1 MIMAQVKKDPSRI
14 LMYLS
19 NGFLGSMVSI
29 FLLYPGFGGYEQ
41 ITKYKAGLFFLL
53 VGGYVALMVLLRLEL
68 SLIGNYP
75 WPDLRKAWKETGL
88 AEKCVAG
95 YWCMTAI
102 STALSDEPKIAFW
115 GEARYEG
122 FITLSLYCLSFLLL
136 VRYAK
141 PKAWMLGVFSSAV
154 SLNCVLALIQIAGY
168 NPLGLYPPGMD
179 YSDAFKLYSGQFLG
193 TVGNVDLLSAL
204 FSLAIPIFWIPVV
217 KGKERKRLFLILP
230 LCLSLIVLLSAF
242 VAGGVLGVFSGALL
256 CVPVIMKRG
265 RARKVTACA
274 VAVLI
279 VLGLFVVYFAGDRV
293 GGFVYEAS
301 QIMHGNIDDS
311 FGSGRIYIW
320 RKSLELVEGHLLFG
334 GGPETMGLRTD
345 AYFERYDED
354 LGVLIQSFVD
364 TAHNEYLNILVN
376 QGLLALLFFVG
387 ALLIS
392 AVLWMRH
399 GPDNIGAAVCGGA
412 VLCYCI
418 QAFFGISS
426 LITAPFF
433 WMTLAML
440 QICIKPRGKMIDNG
454 GK

>member
-1 MIMAQVKKDPSRI
+1 
-14 LMYLS
+14 
-19 NGFLGSMVSI
+19 
-29 FLLYPGFGGYEQ
+29 
-41 ITKYKAGLFFLL
+41 
-53 VGGYVALMVLLRLEL
+53 
-68 SLIGNYP
+68 
-75 WPDLRKAWKETGL
+75 
-88 AEKCVAG
+88 
-95 YWCMTAI
+95 
-102 STALSDEPKIAFW
+102 
-115 GEARYEG
+115 
-122 FITLSLYCLSFLLL
+122 
-136 VRYAK
+136 
-141 PKAWMLGVFSSAV
+141 
-154 SLNCVLALIQIAGY
+154 
-168 NPLGLYPPGMD
+168 
-179 YSDAFKLYSGQFLG
+179 
-193 TVGNVDLLSAL
+193 
-204 FSLAIPIFWIPVV
+204 
-217 KGKERKRLFLILP
+217 
-230 LCLSLIVLLSAF
+230 
-242 VAGGVLGVFSGALL
+242 
-256 CVPVIMKRG
+256 
-265 RARKVTACA
+265 
-274 VAVLI
+274 
-279 VLGLFVVYFAGDRV
+279 
-293 GGFVYEAS
+293 
-301 QIMHGNIDDS
+301 MHGNIDDS

-440 QICIKPRGKMIDNG
+440 LICIKPRGKMIDNG